1 MQLKI
6 ANCKLQSLVLI
17 IINIETLYRKNKKKW
32 IFFTAGLALLLVRG
46 KRRVPAPPPK
56 MIEATL
62 FGSALGVS
70 K

>member
-1 MQLKI
+1 MHNAI
-6 ANCKLQSLVLI
+6 ATTGTKQHWKTLQKEQKS
-17 IINIETLYRKNKKKW
+17 NI
-32 IFFTAGLALLLVRG
+32 FTAGLALLLVRG

-62 FGSALGVS
+62 FGSAFGVS

>member
-1 MQLKI
+1 LKNFTERI
-6 ANCKLQSLVLI
+6 
-17 IINIETLYRKNKKKW
+17 KKGY
-32 IFFTAGLALLLVRG
+32 IFTAGLALLLVRG

-62 FGSALGVS
+62 FGSAFGVS